1 MANTTFS
8 GPVRSK
14 NGFEDISVADSTGV
28 ETTNSTFSNNTS
40 IGGTLAVTGASTLTG
55 ALSVTGAITG
65 LRSVNTDFNA
75 AGAKTETLTAAQ
87 SGTLFLIN
95 GAAANI
101 VNLPALSTG
110 NVGVTY
116 DFQLTVAVGGSVTT
130 TFVLPGS
137 AVSNFQGMLS
147 LVAGTAANAV
157 SDVAGDTLTLPNSTV
172 ANARISMTC
181 VVDDGT
187 NSTWMVTALSTPIA
201 TIS

>member
-1 MANTTFS
+1 MANSTFN
-8 GPVRSK
+8 GPVRSE
-14 NGFEDISVADSTGV
+14 NGFEQISIASATGAV
-28 ETTNSTFSNNTS
+28 TTNFDIDSSGNIDSSGSIATSST
-40 IGGTLAVTGASTLTG
+40 
-55 ALSVTGAITG
+55 ITA
-65 LRSVNTDFNA
+65 RRAVNTDFNA
-75 AGAKTETLTAAQ
+75 APAATETLTAAQ

-137 AVSNFQGMLS
+137 AVSNFQGMLT
-147 LVAGTAANAV
+147 LVSGTAANPV

-181 VVDDGT
+181 VADDGT

>member
-14 NGFEDISVADSTGV
+14 NGFEDITVTDATGAV
-28 ETTNSTFSNNTS
+28 TTNSTFSNNTS
-40 IGGTLAVTGASTLTG
+40 IGGTL
-55 ALSVTGAITG
+55 SVTGAISGTSTITAR
-65 LRSVNTDFNA
+65 RSVNTDFNA

-147 LVAGTAANAV
+147 LVAGTAVNPV

-187 NSTWMVTALSTPIA
+187 NSTWMTTALSTPIA
-201 TIS
+201 TIN